1 MKKFQL
7 VALGVLIGFVFATA
21 LGGLTIAGAQQQG
34 PTPMEAQKLLDKEK
48 ANLNQMGMMYTQMQT
63 DMNST
68 MQMQMTPTEKAM
80 MKQISQLATMVH
92 MLWQSNNDLL
102 NVIQMNMGAK
112 NK

>member
-21 LGGLTIAGAQQQG
+21 LGGLTIAGAQQNA
-34 PTPMEAQKLLDKEK
+34 PSPAEAQMALDKEK
-48 ANLNQMGMMYTQMQT
+48 AILDQIAQQYTSMQH
-63 DMNST
+63 DMSMT
-68 MQMQMTPTEKAM
+68 MQMQMTPAEKAM

-92 MLWQSNNDLL
+92 MLWQSNTDLTNSL
-102 NVIQMNMGAK
+102 QMMMSSK

>member
-21 LGGLTIAGAQQQG
+21 LGGLSIAGAQQQG
-34 PTPMEAQKLLDKEK
+34 PSMMEAQKLLDKEK
-48 ANLNQMGMMYTQMQT
+48 ANLNQMSMMYTQMQT

-68 MQMQMTPTEKAM
+68 MQMQMSPTEKAM

-92 MLWQSNNDLL
+92 MLWQSNTDLTNSL
-102 NVIQMNMGAK
+102 QMMMSSK

>member
-1 MKKFQL
+1 MKKLQL
-7 VALGVLIGFVFATA
+7 VALGVMIGFVCTIA
-21 LGGLTIAGAQQQG
+21 LGGLSIGLAQQQG
-34 PTPMEAQKLLDKEK
+34 PNPAEAQKLLDKEK

-68 MQMQMTPTEKAM
+68 MQMPMTPTEKAM
-80 MKQISQLATMVH
+80 MKQISELANMVH

-102 NVIQMNMGAK
+102 NAIQMNMGAK

>member
-1 MKKFQL
+1 MKKLQL
-7 VALGVLIGFVFATA
+7 VALGVLIGFVFAAA

-34 PTPMEAQKLLDKEK
+34 PSPMEAQKLLDKEK

-80 MKQISQLATMVH
+80 MKQISELANMVH